1 MTENKTWAEAEA
13 ERKAAK
19 AAFMATEPTAEELG
33 RIREGE
39 LGAERRETATFAIG
53 GSLDGYSRT
62 IARNVFPENVDYELR
77 SLAQN
82 ERLTNLHAYPEAF

>member
-1 MTENKTWAEAEA
+1 MSTWAEEEA
-13 ERKAAK
+13 ARKAAK

-39 LGAERRETATFAIG
+39 LGQEGRYQGGSYAIG
-53 GSLDGYSRT
+53 GLLDGYSRT
-62 IARNVFPENVDYELR
+62 IARNIFPENIDYELR

-82 ERLTNLHAYPEAF
+82 GRLKDLHAYPEAF